1 MPDAADLA
9 SDLRAAF
16 GLSAATSTIA
26 APVTHSRLLELIVQT
41 ATHVIGA
48 RAGSLLLIDE
58 QTQELVF
65 EVSAVDELTQLQKV
79 RVPLGEGIAG
89 LVALTGQPMAV
100 TDAQNDP
107 RHARDIAEQLGYL
120 PSSLVCVP
128 LQFEDQVIGVIEL
141 LDKQGASG
149 FDTSD
154 IIALGLFA
162 NQAAVAIEQSR
173 AQRSVANLMRELLG
187 TGGESRADLLERV
200 GTFANDLEGD
210 STFQR
215 SLELARLVHEIAQY
229 GESESAACVAIL
241 RGFADYLRA
250 RPR

>member
-1 MPDAADLA
+1 VPDAADLA
-9 SDLRAAF
+9 DDLRAAF

-48 RAGSLLLIDE
+48 RAGSLLLVDE

-65 EVSAVDELTQLQKV
+65 EVSAVDEITRLQKV

-107 RHARDIAEQLGYL
+107 RHARDIAEQIGYR

-141 LDKQGASG
+141 LDKQGAAG
-149 FDTSD
+149 FDSSD
-154 IIALGLFA
+154 IMALGLFA

-173 AQRSVANLMRELLG
+173 AQRSIANLMRELLG
-187 TGGESRADLLERV
+187 SGHERANLLERV
-200 GTFANDLEGD
+200 GAFADDLEAD
-210 STFQR
+210 SMFQR

-229 GESESAACVAIL
+229 GENESTACLAIL
-241 RGFADYLRA
+241 RGFAEYLRT
-250 RPR
+250 RG